1 MEQVPATPPTAV
13 AIELWGGAG
22 AADDDSALVW
32 LCPDGALVDEGQ
44 LIAEVLVDKAT
55 VELHAPTS
63 GRLHILA
70 APVDAIGRGQLVA
83 MID

>member
-1 MEQVPATPPTAV
+1 MEQVPALPPTAV

-22 AADDDSALVW
+22 AADESALVW
-32 LCPDGALVDEGQ
+32 LCPNGALVDKGQ

-70 APVDAIGRGQLVA
+70 APADAIGSGQLVA